1 MQSVGKER
9 LILGAELG
17 DALRRNALSVQY
29 QPQFD
34 LRTGCGCGVEALAR
48 WALSSGENIAPS
60 AFILLAERT
69 GIIHALGAWV
79 LKSACSAANAWSGRD
94 AQRTTLSVNVSVL
107 QIDEDFFR
115 VMKEC
120 LSQTGFPAQQLEL
133 EITESALIEDMEL
146 TIEYLRQWKA
156 LGVRI
161 AVDDFGS
168 GYSNLNYLSRL
179 PIDRLKLDQSLICQ
193 MTMNKRG
200 AIVMRSMVS
209 LGEELGL
216 DVIAE
221 GVETEQQLWMLTD
234 MGCPRA
240 QGYLLGRPM
249 PAKQAQVALRR
260 PWGNRPA
267 PAVRRARV
275 AKGDCSVH

>member
-1 MQSVGKER
+1 MG
-9 LILGAELG
+9 
-17 DALRRNALSVQY
+17 
-29 QPQFD
+29 
-34 LRTGCGCGVEALAR
+34 
-48 WALSSGENIAPS
+48 
-60 AFILLAERT
+60 
-69 GIIHALGAWV
+69 
-79 LKSACSAANAWSGRD
+79 
-94 AQRTTLSVNVSVL
+94 
-107 QIDEDFFR
+107 
-115 VMKEC
+115 
-120 LSQTGFPAQQLEL
+120 
-133 EITESALIEDMEL
+133 L
-146 TIEYLRQWKA
+146 TIEYLKQWKA

-193 MTMNKRG
+193 MTTNKKG

-221 GVETEQQLWMLTD
+221 GVETEQELRMLTD

-249 PAKQAQVALRR
+249 PAKQAQVALQR

-267 PAVRRARV
+267 PAVRPARI